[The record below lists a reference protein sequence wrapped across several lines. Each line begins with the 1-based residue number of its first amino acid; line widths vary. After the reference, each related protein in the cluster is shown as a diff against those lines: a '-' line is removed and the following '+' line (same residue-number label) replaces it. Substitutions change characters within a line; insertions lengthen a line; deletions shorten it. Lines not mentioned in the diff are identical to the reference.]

1 MIPICEA
8 INDGI
13 YEKIILVCGSQ
24 MGKTEAM
31 LNTIG
36 HRLDDDPVP
45 MLYIAPTKSF
55 VEKVF
60 EPRYVAMIN
69 QCETLRLQKKPGKRE
84 QKTQKEIAGVKF
96 RMAWSG
102 SPTELSGDPACK
114 VFVDERDRMDDSVGG
129 EGDPVT
135 LADARH
141 DTYPDGQ
148 TIVTSTPTMGTID
161 TFIDE
166 ETNLEFWGK
175 GDEVPSATWRLFQ
188 EGCGY
193 HWACPC
199 PHCADMFIPR
209 FKQLV
214 WGEKLTPQQV
224 KESVQMLCPNCGVLI
239 DQEFKDEM
247 NAGGKFIAPGQ
258 WFDDDNQIQGSPPA
272 SSTASF
278 WVSGLMSP
286 WKTWGDRAYA
296 FLNAVKTGDADRIQA
311 VINTGMGELYSVK
324 GEAPEIEKV
333 KGLKLGYKS
342 GEVPSDALKLILS
355 VDVQKRGLYYV
366 VRAWGA
372 DLESWKVESGYLVG
386 DTDGTTVWKDLAKF
400 KDFHYGALPIE
411 RCLIDSG
418 YHTQFVYAFCRKFK
432 QWAFPTKGRDTIESK
447 PLQMGKVDIGTNSGK
462 VLRGGL
468 AVLHVNTDYF
478 KRWIHERI
486 EREPGLPG
494 GFHLPED
501 VSDDYCKQLVSE
513 ARIVKPSGKVVW
525 QRIFKDNH
533 YFDCEVLQVA
543 GAYSLNL
550 QQVTAEQLQAQ
561 VNARKVKTQAA
572 VKQRTGKKGD
582 PFRTNR
588 RRPAGRGGGWFS
600 K

>member
-1 MIPICEA
+1 
-8 INDGI
+8 
-13 YEKIILVCGSQ
+13 

-55 VEKVF
+55 IEKVF
-60 EPRYVAMIN
+60 EPRYVTMID
-69 QCETLRLQKKPGKRE
+69 QCATLKLQKKEGKRE
-84 QKTQKEIAGVKF
+84 QKTQKEIAGVKV
-96 RMAWSG
+96 RMAWAG
-102 SPTELSGDPACK
+102 SPTELAGDPACK
-114 VFVDERDRMDDSVGG
+114 VFVDERDRMDDSTGH

-148 TIVTSTPTMGTID
+148 TIVTSTPTMGTIE

-166 ETNLEFWGK
+166 ETNLEFWGQ

-188 EGCGY
+188 EGTGY

-199 PHCADMFIPR
+199 PHCDDMFIPR

-214 WGEKLTPQQV
+214 WGDDLKPQQV
-224 KESVQMLCPNCGVLI
+224 KETVQMLCPNCGCLI
-239 DQEFKDEM
+239 DQNQKDKM

-258 WFDDDNQIQGSPPA
+258 WFDEDNHVQGSPPPA
-272 SSTASF
+272 SVASF

-296 FLNAVKTGDADRIQA
+296 FLNAVRQGDPDKIQA
-311 VINTGMGELYSVK
+311 VINTGFGELYSVK
-324 GEAPEIEKV
+324 GEAPEVEKV
-333 KGLKLGYKS
+333 KALRLGYRA
-342 GEVPSDALKLILS
+342 GETPADALKITLT
-355 VDVQKRGLYYV
+355 VDVQKNGLYFI

-372 DLESWKVESGYLVG
+372 DMESWLVEHGFLTG
-386 DTDGTTVWKDLAKF
+386 ETDGLQVWQDLAKF
-400 KDFHYGALPIE
+400 KDFHYGTLPVE
-411 RCLIDSG
+411 RALIDSG
-418 YHTQFVYAFCRKFK
+418 YRAQFVYAFCRKFK
-432 QWAFPTKGRDTIESK
+432 GWAFPTKGRDTIESK
-447 PLQMGKVDIGTNSGK
+447 PLQMGKLDIGNNSGK
-462 VLRGGL
+462 VMAGGL
-468 AVLHVNTDYF
+468 SVLHINTDYF

-486 EREPGLPG
+486 ERDVELPG

-501 VSDDYCKQLVSE
+501 VSEDYCKQLVSE

-543 GAYSLNL
+543 AAYSLNL

-561 VNARKVKTQAA
+561 VEQRKVKTQAA
-572 VKQRTGKKGD
+572 VEAREGKKGD
-582 PFRTNR
+582 PFRTAKPR
-588 RRPAGRGGGWFS
+588 QHGKGGGWFS